1 MADTER
7 MDADGAISETGAS
20 GRSGITPIAGFHR
33 TPAEARL
40 DMPMQP
46 LNCARTKPPK
56 ESDGR
61 WRLALIVAI
70 GVLLTSWA
78 TREMIGGFAQDGI
91 NPLEWT
97 AIVLFTINFFWLT
110 TAAATAAAGCM
121 VLMRTK
127 KTGLTDAKS
136 KSLTAIVIP
145 LYNERA
151 AKVMGA
157 AEAMWEALKDRG
169 AERSFEIFF
178 LSDTSDP
185 VMIDAEEAAMQDVL
199 RRRPNEPFF
208 YRRRRH
214 NWMKKQGNI
223 GDFVQRWGGR
233 YEYMAVLDADSLMT
247 PDGIVE
253 LVRRMD
259 ASPRT
264 ALIQT
269 LPMIVSARTF
279 SARGQQFGLRA
290 HGGLFGAGL
299 SWWSGGAGNFWGHN
313 AIIRVKPFA
322 SHAKLP
328 DLPGKAPLG
337 GPILSH
343 DFVEAALLRR
353 AGWRVEIAHDIE
365 GSYEETPPTL
375 VDVAQRDRRWAQ
387 GNIQQIQ
394 IMRAKGFDFINKAHI
409 MAGLAGYLSGAL
421 WLSFIIVGVAIALQA
436 KIFPAAIDDGATLS
450 PVADDQWRA
459 LRLLALTAFVL
470 LSPKWL
476 AVLAWANGKL
486 PGWSKHPRFLV
497 QIVVDAGLTAL
508 VAPIMMVNHTGSII
522 ATITGKD
529 AGWRPQERDRDMFSW
544 ADLVRIYRPHMI
556 VGFGLLFSTAIIGW
570 HFVLLQAPLTL
581 TLIFAPVLV
590 ALLSGRARRDSMMWK
605 LFATPEDDSTPEIV
619 REAERMSL
627 RLPGAKTKPR
637 PVGVRATRL
646 ARLSV
651 AMRRAVRK
659 IRKDELAVVR
669 ARARNRRG

>member
-7 MDADGAISETGAS
+7 MSADGAAEAGP
-20 GRSGITPIAGFHR
+20 GRIGITPIAGFSR
-33 TPAEARL
+33 CPPEQRL
-40 DMPMQP
+40 EMPMQP
-46 LNCARTKPPK
+46 LHCARTKPPK

-61 WRLALIVAI
+61 WRLILVVAI
-70 GVLLTSWA
+70 GILLTSWA
-78 TREMIGGFAQDGI
+78 TRETIAGFSEDGI
-91 NPLEWT
+91 NPLEWI
-97 AIVLFTINFFWLT
+97 AIVLFAINFFWLT
-110 TAAATAAAGCM
+110 TAASTAAAGCM

-127 KTGLTDAKS
+127 KASVDPEARSTS
-136 KSLTAIVIP
+136 RTAIVIP

-169 AERSFEIFF
+169 AERNFEIFF

-185 VMIDAEEAAMQDVL
+185 VMIDAEEAAMHDVL

-233 YEYMAVLDADSLMT
+233 YDYMAVLDADSLMT

-259 ASPRT
+259 LNPRT

-269 LPMIVSARTF
+269 LPLIVSARTF

-322 SHAKLP
+322 QHAKLP

-343 DFVEAALLRR
+343 DFIEAALLRR

-394 IMRAKGFDFINKAHI
+394 ILCAKGFDSINKAHI

-421 WLSFIIVGVAIALQA
+421 WLSFIIAGVLIALQA
-436 KIFPAAIDDGATLS
+436 KFFGASVDDGAIAS
-450 PVADDQWRA
+450 PVTDDSWRNV
-459 LRLLALTAFVL
+459 RLLALTGFVL

-476 AVLAWANGKL
+476 AVVAWANGKL
-486 PGWSKHPRFLV
+486 PGWSKHPRFLL
-497 QIVVDAGLTAL
+497 QIVVDAALTGL

-522 ATITGKD
+522 ATIAGKD
-529 AGWRPQERDRDMFSW
+529 AGWRPQVRDRDMFSW
-544 ADLVRIYRPHMI
+544 DDLVRIYRPHMI
-556 VGFGLLFSTAIIGW
+556 VGFALLFSTIIIGW
-570 HFVLLQAPLTL
+570 HFALPTAPLTL
-581 TLIFAPVLV
+581 TLIFSPVLV
-590 ALLSGRARRDSMMWK
+590 ALLSRRVRRGSLIWK

-627 RLPGAKTKPR
+627 RLPGAKPKAR
-637 PVGVRATRL
+637 PAGIRATRL
-646 ARLSV
+646 ARLTV

-669 ARARNRRG
+669 ARSRKQG

>member
-1 MADTER
+1 V
-7 MDADGAISETGAS
+7 
-20 GRSGITPIAGFHR
+20 TPITGFHR
-33 TPAEARL
+33 CPPEAHL
-40 DMPMQP
+40 EMPMQP
-46 LNCARTKPPK
+46 LSCARTPPPK

-61 WRLALIVAI
+61 WRLVLVVVVGA
-70 GVLLTSWA
+70 LLTSWA
-78 TREMIGGFAQDGI
+78 TREMMGGFAQDGI
-91 NPLEWT
+91 NPLEWI
-97 AIVLFTINFFWLT
+97 AIVLFTINFFWLV
-110 TAAATAAAGCM
+110 TAAITAAAGCM
-121 VLMRTK
+121 VLMRAK
-127 KTGLTDAKS
+127 KPGEPGDITS
-136 KSLTAIVIP
+136 KTRTAIVIP

-151 AKVMGA
+151 SKVMGA
-157 AEAMWEALKDRG
+157 AEAMWEALKERG
-169 AERSFEIFF
+169 ADSHFEIFF

-185 VMIDAEEAAMQDVL
+185 VMVEAEEAVMQDIL
-199 RRRPNEPFF
+199 RRRTNEPFF

-223 GDFVQRWGGR
+223 GDFVQRWGAR
-233 YEYMAVLDADSLMT
+233 YDYMTVLDADSLMT
-247 PDGIVE
+247 PEGIVE

-299 SWWSGGAGNFWGHN
+299 AWWSGGAGNFWGHN

-322 SHAKLP
+322 QHAKLP

-343 DFVEAALLRR
+343 DFIEAALLRR

-375 VDVAQRDRRWAQ
+375 IDVAARDRRWAQ

-394 IMRAKGFDFINKAHI
+394 IFFAKGFDHINRAHI

-421 WLSFIIVGVAIALQA
+421 WLSFIITGVLIALQA
-436 KIFPAAIDDGATLS
+436 KFFPAAIDDGAIIS
-450 PVADDQWRA
+450 PVADDPWRA
-459 LRLLALTAFVL
+459 LRLLALTGFVL

-476 AVLAWANGKL
+476 AVLAWSFGKL
-486 PGWSKHPRFLV
+486 PGWTKHPRFLV
-497 QIVVDAGLTAL
+497 QIVVDAALTGL
-508 VAPIMMVNHTGSII
+508 VAPIMMVNHAGSII
-522 ATITGKD
+522 ATIAGKD
-529 AGWRPQERDRDMFSW
+529 AGWRPQVRDRDSFAW
-544 ADLVRIYRPHMI
+544 ADLVRHFRAHMI
-556 VGFGLLFSTAIIGW
+556 VGFGLLFSTIVIGW
-570 HFVLLQAPLTL
+570 HFALQTAPVTL
-581 TLIFAPVLV
+581 TLVFAPLLV
-590 ALLSGRARRDSMMWK
+590 ALLSRRVRRGSLLWK
-605 LFATPEDDSTPEIV
+605 LFATPEDDSTPAIV

-627 RLPGAKTKPR
+627 RLPTPKSQDRRG
-637 PVGVRATRL
+637 GIRATRL
-646 ARLSV
+646 ARLGV

-659 IRKDELAVVR
+659 MRKGPELATVK
-669 ARARNRRG
+669 ARARNRRS

>member
-1 MADTER
+1 MADSER
-7 MDADGAISETGAS
+7 MDADGAVAEAGP
-20 GRSGITPIAGFHR
+20 GRIGITPIAGFHR
-33 TPAEARL
+33 TPPEARL

-46 LNCARTKPPK
+46 LNCARTRPAK

-70 GVLLTSWA
+70 GIALTSWA
-78 TREMIGGFAQDGI
+78 TRETIGGFAKDGI
-91 NPLEWT
+91 NPLEWI
-97 AIVLFTINFFWLT
+97 AIVLFAINFFWLT

-121 VLMRTK
+121 VLMRAK
-127 KTGLTDAKS
+127 KTTPDPQARS
-136 KSLTAIVIP
+136 TSRTAIVIP

-157 AEAMWEALKDRG
+157 AEAMWEALKERG
-169 AERSFEIFF
+169 AERNYEIFF

-199 RRRPNEPFF
+199 RRRANEPFF
-208 YRRRRH
+208 YRRRRF

-259 ASPRT
+259 INPRI

-394 IMRAKGFDFINKAHI
+394 ILRAKGFDVINKAHI

-436 KIFPAAIDDGATLS
+436 KIFPAAVDDGAILS
-450 PVADDQWRA
+450 PVADDQWRT
-459 LRLLALTAFVL
+459 LRLLALTVFVL

-476 AVLAWANGKL
+476 AVIAWANGKL
-486 PGWSKHPRFLV
+486 PGWTKHPRFLV
-497 QIVVDAGLTAL
+497 QIVVDAALTAL

-529 AGWRPQERDRDMFSW
+529 AGWRPQERDRDTFSW

-556 VGFGLLFSTAIIGW
+556 VGFGLLFSTIIIGW
-570 HFVLLQAPLTL
+570 HFVLLQAPLIL
-581 TLIFAPVLV
+581 TLMFAPVLV

-605 LFATPEDDSTPEIV
+605 LFATPEDHSTPQIV
-619 REAERMSL
+619 REAERLSL
-627 RLPGAKTKPR
+627 RLPGAKAKPQ